1 MRNFVNPLSIKAQIS
16 FSDISENNRTFTD
29 RGGQEMKKVY
39 GYARVSTRDQNLDRQ
54 LKALADFGVEER
66 DIVTDKESG
75 KSLECEGYLML
86 KNHLLREGDT
96 LVVMSLD
103 RLSRNK
109 SHIKTELEC
118 FKEHHVRVKILD
130 IPTTLIELPEEQDWI
145 FDMINNILI
154 EVLAS
159 IAEQERVRTIQRQAQ
174 GIAAAKEKGKHL
186 GRPKADYPEN
196 WDDVY
201 GRWKRGE
208 ITAKN
213 AMSILNLKRS
223 TCYKLAALLND
234 NIQNIQ

>member
-1 MRNFVNPLSIKAQIS
+1 
-16 FSDISENNRTFTD
+16 
-29 RGGQEMKKVY
+29 MKKIY
-39 GYARVSTRDQNLDRQ
+39 GYARVSTREQHLDHQ

-75 KSLECEGYLML
+75 KSLEREGYQML

-109 SHIKTELEC
+109 SHIKTELEY
-118 FKEHHVRVKILD
+118 FKEQHIRVKILD

-159 IAEQERVRTIQRQAQ
+159 IAEQERVRTLQRQAQ

-186 GRPKADYPEN
+186 GRPRTQFPDG
-196 WDDVY
+196 WDEIY
-201 GRWKRGE
+201 GRWRCGE
-208 ITAKN
+208 LTAKE
-213 AMSILNLKRS
+213 AMINLGLKRS
-223 TCYKLAALLND
+223 TFYKLVNAYNHGTRK
-234 NIQNIQ
+234 

>member
-1 MRNFVNPLSIKAQIS
+1 
-16 FSDISENNRTFTD
+16 
-29 RGGQEMKKVY
+29 MKKIY
-39 GYARVSTRDQNLDRQ
+39 GYARVSTREQNLDRQ
-54 LKALADFGVEER
+54 LKALDDFGVDER

-75 KSLECEGYLML
+75 KSLEREGYLML

-109 SHIKTELEC
+109 SHIKTELEY
-118 FKEHHVRVKILD
+118 FKEHHIRVKILD

-159 IAEQERVRTIQRQAQ
+159 IAEQERVRTLQRQAQ

-186 GRPKADYPEN
+186 GRPRASYPEN
-196 WDDVY
+196 WHEVY
-201 GRWKRGE
+201 LEWTYGK
-208 ITAKN
+208 ITAKA
-213 AMSILNLKRS
+213 AMNMLSLKRS
-223 TCYKLAALLND
+223 TFYALVKQYRNT
-234 NIQNIQ
+234 

>member
-1 MRNFVNPLSIKAQIS
+1 
-16 FSDISENNRTFTD
+16 
-29 RGGQEMKKVY
+29 MKKVY

-75 KSLECEGYLML
+75 KSLEREGELML

-109 SHIKTELEC
+109 SHIKTELEYYR
-118 FKEHHVRVKILD
+118 EHHIRVKILD

-159 IAEQERVRTIQRQAQ
+159 IAEQERVRTLQRQAQ

-186 GRPKADYPEN
+186 GRPRASYPEN
-196 WDDVY
+196 WHEVY
-201 GRWKRGE
+201 LEWTNGK
-208 ITAKN
+208 ITAKA
-213 AMSILNLKRS
+213 AMNMLSLKRS
-223 TCYKLAALLND
+223 TFYVLVKQYRNT
-234 NIQNIQ
+234 

>member
-1 MRNFVNPLSIKAQIS
+1 
-16 FSDISENNRTFTD
+16 
-29 RGGQEMKKVY
+29 MKKVY

-75 KSLECEGYLML
+75 KSLEREGYLML

-109 SHIKTELEC
+109 SHIKTELEY
-118 FKEHHVRVKILD
+118 FKEHHIRVKILD

-159 IAEQERVRTIQRQAQ
+159 IAEQERVRTLQRQAQ

-223 TCYKLAALLND
+223 TFYKLAALLND

>member
-1 MRNFVNPLSIKAQIS
+1 
-16 FSDISENNRTFTD
+16 
-29 RGGQEMKKVY
+29 MKKVY

-54 LKALADFGVEER
+54 MKALADFGVEER

-75 KSLECEGYLML
+75 KSLEREGYLML

-109 SHIKTELEC
+109 SHIKTELEYYR
-118 FKEHHVRVKILD
+118 EHHIRVKILD

-159 IAEQERVRTIQRQAQ
+159 IAEQERVRTLQRQAQ

-186 GRPKADYPEN
+186 GRPRASYPEN
-196 WDDVY
+196 WHEVY
-201 GRWKRGE
+201 LEWTNGK
-208 ITAKN
+208 ITAKA
-213 AMSILNLKRS
+213 AMNMLSLKRS
-223 TCYKLAALLND
+223 TFYVLVKQYRNT
-234 NIQNIQ
+234 

>member
-1 MRNFVNPLSIKAQIS
+1 
-16 FSDISENNRTFTD
+16 
-29 RGGQEMKKVY
+29 MKKVY

-75 KSLECEGYLML
+75 KSLEREGYLML

-109 SHIKTELEC
+109 RHIKTELEY

-130 IPTTLIELPEEQDWI
+130 SPTTLIELREEQDWI

-159 IAEQERVRTIQRQAQ
+159 IAEQERVRTLQRQAQ

-186 GRPKADYPEN
+186 GRPKAGYPEN

-234 NIQNIQ
+234 NIQNNQ

>member
-1 MRNFVNPLSIKAQIS
+1 
-16 FSDISENNRTFTD
+16 
-29 RGGQEMKKVY
+29 MKKVY

-54 LKALADFGVEER
+54 LKALANFGVAER

-75 KSLECEGYLML
+75 KSLEREGYQML

-109 SHIKTELEC
+109 SHIKTELEY
-118 FKEHHVRVKILD
+118 FKEHHIRVKILD

-159 IAEQERVRTIQRQAQ
+159 IAEQERVRTLQRQAQ
-174 GIAAAKEKGKHL
+174 GIAEAKEKGKHL
-186 GRPKADYPEN
+186 GRPRASYPEN
-196 WDDVY
+196 WHEVY
-201 GRWKRGE
+201 LEWTYGK
-208 ITAKN
+208 ITAKA
-213 AMSILNLKRS
+213 AMNMLSLKRS
-223 TCYKLAALLND
+223 TFYALVKQYRNT
-234 NIQNIQ
+234 

>member
-1 MRNFVNPLSIKAQIS
+1 
-16 FSDISENNRTFTD
+16 
-29 RGGQEMKKVY
+29 MKKVY

-54 LKALADFGVEER
+54 LKALADFGVEDR

-75 KSLECEGYLML
+75 KSLEREGYLML

-109 SHIKTELEC
+109 SHIKTELEYYR
-118 FKEHHVRVKILD
+118 EHHIRVKILD

-159 IAEQERVRTIQRQAQ
+159 IAEQERVRTLQRQAQ

-186 GRPKADYPEN
+186 GRPRASYPEN
-196 WDDVY
+196 WHEVY
-201 GRWKRGE
+201 LEWTNGK
-208 ITAKN
+208 ITAKA
-213 AMSILNLKRS
+213 AMNMLSLKRS
-223 TCYKLAALLND
+223 TFYALVKQYRNT
-234 NIQNIQ
+234 

>member
-1 MRNFVNPLSIKAQIS
+1 
-16 FSDISENNRTFTD
+16 
-29 RGGQEMKKVY
+29 MKKVY

-75 KSLECEGYLML
+75 KSLEREGYLML

-109 SHIKTELEC
+109 SHIKTELEYYR
-118 FKEHHVRVKILD
+118 EHHIRVKILD

-145 FDMINNILI
+145 FDMINKILI

-159 IAEQERVRTIQRQAQ
+159 IAEQERVRTLQRQAQ

-186 GRPKADYPEN
+186 GRPRASYPEN
-196 WDDVY
+196 WHEVY
-201 GRWKRGE
+201 LEWTNGK
-208 ITAKN
+208 ITAKA
-213 AMSILNLKRS
+213 AMNMLSLKRS
-223 TCYKLAALLND
+223 TFYVLVKQYRNT
-234 NIQNIQ
+234 

>member
-1 MRNFVNPLSIKAQIS
+1 
-16 FSDISENNRTFTD
+16 
-29 RGGQEMKKVY
+29 MKKVY

-75 KSLECEGYLML
+75 KSLEREGYQML

-109 SHIKTELEC
+109 SHIKTELEY
-118 FKEHHVRVKILD
+118 FKEHHIRVKILD

-159 IAEQERVRTIQRQAQ
+159 IAEQERVRTLQ
-174 GIAAAKEKGKHL
+174 L

-196 WDDVY
+196 WDDAY

-223 TCYKLAALLND
+223 TFYKLAALLND

>member
-1 MRNFVNPLSIKAQIS
+1 
-16 FSDISENNRTFTD
+16 
-29 RGGQEMKKVY
+29 MKKIY
-39 GYARVSTRDQNLDRQ
+39 GYARVSTREQNLDRQ
-54 LKALADFGVEER
+54 LKALADFGVDER

-75 KSLECEGYLML
+75 KSLVREGYQMM

-109 SHIKTELEC
+109 RHIKTELEY

-130 IPTTLIELPEEQDWI
+130 IPTTLIELPKEQDWI

-159 IAEQERVRTIQRQAQ
+159 IAEQERVRTLQRQAQ

-186 GRPKADYPEN
+186 GRPKTNYPEN

-208 ITAKN
+208 ITAKK
-213 AMSILNLKRS
+213 AMMILNLKRS
-223 TCYKLAALLND
+223 TFYKLAALLSDNFPND
-234 NIQNIQ
+234 K

>member
-1 MRNFVNPLSIKAQIS
+1 
-16 FSDISENNRTFTD
+16 
-29 RGGQEMKKVY
+29 MKKIY
-39 GYARVSTRDQNLDRQ
+39 GYARVSTREQNLDRQ
-54 LKALADFGVEER
+54 LKALADFGVDER

-75 KSLECEGYLML
+75 KSLVREGYQMM

-109 SHIKTELEC
+109 RHIKTELEY

-159 IAEQERVRTIQRQAQ
+159 IAEQERVRTLQRQAQ

-186 GRPKADYPEN
+186 GRPKTNYPEN

-208 ITAKN
+208 ITAKK
-213 AMSILNLKRS
+213 AMMILNLKRS
-223 TCYKLAALLND
+223 TFYKLAALLSDNFPND
-234 NIQNIQ
+234 K

>member
-1 MRNFVNPLSIKAQIS
+1 
-16 FSDISENNRTFTD
+16 
-29 RGGQEMKKVY
+29 MKKIY
-39 GYARVSTRDQNLDRQ
+39 GYARVSTREQHLDRQ

-75 KSLECEGYLML
+75 KSLEREGYLML

-109 SHIKTELEC
+109 SHIKTELEYYR
-118 FKEHHVRVKILD
+118 EHHIRVKILD

-159 IAEQERVRTIQRQAQ
+159 IAEQERVRTLQRQAQ

-186 GRPKADYPEN
+186 GRPRASYPEN
-196 WDDVY
+196 WHEVY
-201 GRWKRGE
+201 LEWTNGK
-208 ITAKN
+208 ITAKA
-213 AMSILNLKRS
+213 AMNMLSLKRS
-223 TCYKLAALLND
+223 TFYVLVKQYRNT
-234 NIQNIQ
+234 